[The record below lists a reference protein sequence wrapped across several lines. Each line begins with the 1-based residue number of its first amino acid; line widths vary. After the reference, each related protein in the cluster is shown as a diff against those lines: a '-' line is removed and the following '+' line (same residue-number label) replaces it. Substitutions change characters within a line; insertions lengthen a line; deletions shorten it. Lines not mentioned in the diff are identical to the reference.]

1 RMDACATDIG
11 VDATRLPASR
21 DIFLNTLDSEK
32 KDLADAFLEGME
44 ASECSAFSLAEEP
57 GKHRVAVRSQGSSA
71 CLWTEPVRCSTAY
84 QPGISDHD
92 FLFFFP
98 PEVSRDQ
105 AAKCTRKIE
114 KKIKEKLPEVD
125 LSIFPEPREW
135 FEIGY
140 RGVER
145 HPTDGCGG
153 GDDPFG
159 DGCLGRNGLLL
170 KWLLEGEWVKPEKAE
185 AWHGGIDED
194 QVLHTLRSRLPRE
207 FLRED
212 AGDFTEPSRVPRLEG
227 YEWAV
232 LQKYRVEETLARLRL
247 LGSNLIAPEIV
258 DPKLHSK
265 LHKVG
270 KAAIRAVLGKL
281 LATQAG
287 NDLILAA
294 NRQDYRSPQGCRTR
308 TSDPTAVSSIEDF
321 RYKPCETFEEYV
333 A

>member
-1 RMDACATDIG
+1 SRANEDEVDDDDDGVDDRIVARIPLPGAYDIRLDPERGFAYVLQRDVGIAVLRMDACATDIG

-159 DGCLGRNGLLL
+159 D
-170 KWLLEGEWVKPEKAE
+170 
-185 AWHGGIDED
+185 
-194 QVLHTLRSRLPRE
+194 
-207 FLRED
+207 
-212 AGDFTEPSRVPRLEG
+212 
-227 YEWAV
+227 
-232 LQKYRVEETLARLRL
+232 
-247 LGSNLIAPEIV
+247 
-258 DPKLHSK
+258 
-265 LHKVG
+265 
-270 KAAIRAVLGKL
+270 
-281 LATQAG
+281 
-287 NDLILAA
+287 
-294 NRQDYRSPQGCRTR
+294 
-308 TSDPTAVSSIEDF
+308 
-321 RYKPCETFEEYV
+321 
-333 A
+333 